1 MVHLNFELPSA
12 LATKLHHKAGNRQN
26 RVDEIV
32 EFALSEYFDTNPSDE
47 QTSSSADLDLAPH
60 LMEKMNTIAAK
71 AGVDMHTLVQ
81 LALRQYFSQDRTAA
95 ENLPSILR
103 RLTGIH
109 ARTNA

>member
-26 RVDEIV
+26 RLDEIV
-32 EFALSEYFDTNPSDE
+32 EVALSEYFDTNPSAE
-47 QTSSSADLDLAPH
+47 QTSPLADFDLAPH
-60 LMEKMNTIAAK
+60 LIAKMNTIAAK
-71 AGVDMHTLVQ
+71 AGVDMNTLVQ
-81 LALRQYFSQDRTAA
+81 LALRQYFSQDRAVA
-95 ENLPSILR
+95 ENLPSILQ